1 MIIRKDVTSEVLKDI
16 YEVMRK
22 HIKDSDCFLSKE
34 ELKELK
40 GNPEIIFLSG
50 GHHQNGKIEKF

>member
-16 YEVMRK
+16 YEVMRR
-22 HIKDSDCFLSKE
+22 HIKDSDCFLSHE

-40 GNPEIIFLSG
+40 ENPNIIFLSG
-50 GHHQNGKIEKF
+50 GHHQDGKIQKF

>member
-16 YEVMRK
+16 YEVMRR
-22 HIKDSDCFLSKE
+22 HIKDSDCFLSHE

-40 GNPEIIFLSG
+40 ENPENIFLSG
-50 GHHQNGKIEKF
+50 GHHNG